1 MLISST
7 HPIPPYMLATI
18 EVNYVTWQ
26 LQDVSV
32 DNNETRH
39 QHPAEISEKED
50 ADEATKE
57 GRGSTEEKGNEVGN

>member
-1 MLISST
+1 M
-7 HPIPPYMLATI
+7 
-18 EVNYVTWQ
+18 
-26 LQDVSV
+26 

-39 QHPAEISEKED
+39 QHPAEISDKED